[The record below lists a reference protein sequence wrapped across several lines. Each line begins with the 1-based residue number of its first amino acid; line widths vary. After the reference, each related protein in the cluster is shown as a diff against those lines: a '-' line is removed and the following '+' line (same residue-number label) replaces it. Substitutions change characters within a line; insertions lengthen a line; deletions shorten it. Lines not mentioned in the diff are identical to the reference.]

1 MATTSDRGVDRGGF
15 SPRLVGRAT
24 SMLSWVVVAGVLT
37 QAVLA
42 GQGLFAGQQGLFGLH
57 GGIGHGVL
65 LTAVLVALAS
75 WSSSSG
81 RLVPGL
87 ASVNVLLLVGQTGLG
102 YTGRRS
108 GVALASSLHVPLG
121 VAILGVAVA
130 VAVLLTVRNQ
140 ETDA

>member
-1 MATTSDRGVDRGGF
+1 MTTTSDRSVGRGGF

-24 SMLSWVVVAGVLT
+24 SMLSWVVIAGVLA

-42 GQGLFAGQQGLFGLH
+42 GQGWFAGQQGLFGLH

-65 LTAVLVALAS
+65 LVAVLVAVGS
-75 WSSSSG
+75 WLSSVG
-81 RLVPGL
+81 RLIPVV
-87 ASVNVLLLVGQTGLG
+87 ASTNVVLLVAQTGLG
-102 YTGRRS
+102 YTGRRG

-130 VAVLLTVRNQ
+130 VAVLLAVSTR
-140 ETDA
+140 EPAA